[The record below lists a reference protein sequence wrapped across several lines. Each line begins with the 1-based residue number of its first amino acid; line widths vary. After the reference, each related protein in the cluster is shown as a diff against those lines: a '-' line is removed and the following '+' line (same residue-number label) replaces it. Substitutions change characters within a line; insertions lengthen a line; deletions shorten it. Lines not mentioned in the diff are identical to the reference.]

1 MCQQWTNNLSRIII
15 GPVRYA
21 FARPLM
27 PNHADL
33 PSRPAT
39 PPVMLEL
46 VERFDWGSTALGP
59 MRAWPASQRAL
70 VTMLLH
76 APIAMASLW
85 GEHGVMIYN
94 DAYAAIAGDKHPHVL
109 GMKVAEAWPE
119 VASFNSA
126 IQARVLAGETVSY
139 TDQELTLER
148 GGAPATTWFNLDY
161 SPAYDDDGTPIGT
174 IAVVVETTAR
184 VRAERYLQGESARLK
199 AMFAQAPGFMCMLT
213 GPQHVITQANEAY
226 YNLVG
231 HRDILGKTVATALP
245 EALDQGFIALLDGL
259 YASGE
264 PFAGNAVA
272 FRSAAT
278 AVAPA
283 REQFLDFIYQPMR
296 NDDGQVFGIF
306 VQGSD
311 VTARVLAEN
320 AARENSHI
328 FSALAQ
334 ALPNQVWAAPADGV
348 LNWFND
354 QVYQYAGVAPG
365 ALDDGNWGAMVHPD
379 DVAATVTTWDAARAS
394 GVAYEHELRL
404 RRADGVYRWHI
415 ARALPVRDLNGV
427 VQRWVGTNTDIEDQK
442 LASLLLAN
450 MNDMLSNE
458 VRRRTA
464 ERDRMWVL
472 STDLMLVAGFD
483 AVIEAVNPAF
493 TSLLGWRES
502 EIVGNSFMQLVH
514 PDDVAATANE
524 VSGLSDG
531 RTTFK
536 FENRYLHHDG
546 SYRII
551 SWAAS
556 PDDEHI
562 HAVGRD
568 VTADR
573 EAQAAMRRT
582 EQALQQSQKMETIG
596 KLTGGV
602 AHDFN
607 NLLQVISGNLQL
619 LLSDVGS
626 NPRAL
631 KRLENAIGGV
641 ARGAR
646 LASQLLAFGRRQA
659 LEPKVV
665 KISRY
670 VAGMDDM
677 LHRTIGEEI
686 ELETIISA
694 GLWNVLADTAQVENA
709 ILNLCINARDAMDGV
724 GQLTIEVGNATL
736 DDAYARLH
744 DDVCPGQYVMIA
756 VSDTGAGMAPAV
768 LQQAFEPFFSTKPE
782 GKGTGLGLSMVY
794 GFVKQSGGHIKIY
807 SEVGNGTCV
816 KIYLPRS
823 HDAEEL
829 GVTPTAQ
836 AITGGSETI
845 LVAEDDED
853 VRNTVVELLGE
864 LGYRVLK
871 AGDAAS
877 ALAIVASGMPIDLL
891 FTDVVMPGPLRS
903 PELARKA
910 RELQPQLAVLFTS
923 GYTEN
928 AIVHGGRL
936 DAGVDLLGK
945 PYTRAALAQKVRQV
959 LSQQKDKL
967 ALAAGDIR
975 AGGAPLRIMLV
986 EDDEPLRAMT
996 TELLEH
1002 FGYQVAQAADA
1013 ESALAQ
1019 LAVDERGAADVLIT
1033 DLELPGLSGE
1043 MLAVRA
1049 RQLKPGMGVIFASG
1063 RGSDSDFRDAVHLL
1077 KPYDLDALNGAV
1089 LKALKRS

>member
-1 MCQQWTNNLSRIII
+1 MTGL
-15 GPVRYA
+15 VR
-21 FARPLM
+21 
-27 PNHADL
+27 D
-33 PSRPAT
+33 
-39 PPVMLEL
+39 
-46 VERFDWGSTALGP
+46 FDWSGTALGP
-59 MRAWPASQRAL
+59 IDAWPASQRAL
-70 VTMLLH
+70 VTFLLH
-76 APIAMASLW
+76 APIAMASMW
-85 GEHGVMIYN
+85 GPDGVMIYN
-94 DAYAAIAGDKHPHVL
+94 DAYAAIAGDKHPHTL

-119 VASFNSA
+119 VAEFNTA
-126 IQARVLAGETVSY
+126 ILARVLAGETVSY
-139 TDQELTLER
+139 FDQELVLQR
-148 GGAPATTWFNLDY
+148 DGVAQTTWFNLDY
-161 SPAYDDDGTPIGT
+161 SPAYGDDGRPIGE

-184 VRAERYLQGESARLK
+184 VRAERYQQGEMARLK
-199 AMFAQAPGFMCMLT
+199 AMFAQAPGFMCMLS
-213 GPQHVITQANEAY
+213 GPEHVITLANEAFHS
-226 YNLVG
+226 LAD
-231 HRDILGKTVATALP
+231 HREIIGKSVAAALP
-245 EALDQGFIALLDGL
+245 EAAEQGFVALLDGL

-264 PFAGNAVA
+264 PFFGNAVA
-272 FRSAAT
+272 FRSPAT
-278 AVAPA
+278 ALAPA
-283 REQFLDFIYQPMR
+283 RERFLDFIYQPMR

-311 VTARVLAEN
+311 VTARVQAEN

-354 QVYQYAGVAPG
+354 MVYAYAGVAPG
-365 ALDDGNWGAMVHPD
+365 ALNGGNWAAMVHPD
-379 DVAATVTTWDAARAS
+379 DLADTASAWQAACAS
-394 GVAYEHELRL
+394 GVGYEREFRL
-404 RRADGVYRWHI
+404 RRADGAYRWHI
-415 ARALPVRDLNGV
+415 ARAQPVRNAAGV

-450 MNDMLSNE
+450 MNDMLSAE
-458 VRRRTA
+458 IRKRTA
-464 ERDRMWVL
+464 ERDGMWVL
-472 STDLMLVAGFD
+472 STDLMLVADFQST
-483 AVIEAVNPAF
+483 IEAVNPAF
-493 TSLLGWRES
+493 TALLGWREAEVAGS
-502 EIVGNSFMQLVH
+502 SFLQLVH
-514 PDDVAATANE
+514 PDDIAATLDE
-524 VSGLSDG
+524 VSGLASG
-531 RTTFK
+531 KTTFK
-536 FENRYLHHDG
+536 FENRYRHHDG

-556 PDDEHI
+556 PDQEHI

-568 VTADR
+568 VTAER

-619 LLSDVGS
+619 LLSDVAS

-631 KRLENAIGGV
+631 KRVENAIGGV
-641 ARGAR
+641 TRGAR

-659 LEPKVV
+659 LEPRVV

-686 ELETIISA
+686 ELQTVIAA
-694 GLWNVLADTAQVENA
+694 GLWNVLVDTAQVENA
-709 ILNLCINARDAMDGV
+709 ILNLCINARDAMDGR
-724 GQLTIEVGNATL
+724 GKLTIEVSNATL
-736 DDAYARLH
+736 DDAYARAH
-744 DDVCPGQYVMIA
+744 DDVGPGQYVMIA

-807 SEVGNGTCV
+807 SEVGNGTSV

-823 HDAEEL
+823 NEAE
-829 GVTPTAQ
+829 Q
-836 AITGGSETI
+836 AAVPAPVQPITGGSETI

-871 AGDAAS
+871 AGDATS

-910 RELQPQLAVLFTS
+910 RELLPQLAVLFTS

-945 PYTRAALAQKVRQV
+945 PYTRAALAQKIRQV
-959 LSQQKDKL
+959 LAHKQQQL
-967 ALAAGDIR
+967 ALAAGERR
-975 AGGAPLRIMLV
+975 AGEQPGAPAAPVRIMLV
-986 EDDEPLRAMT
+986 EDDAPLRAMT
-996 TELLEH
+996 AELLEH
-1002 FGYQVAQAADA
+1002 IGFQVAQAGDA
-1013 ESALAQ
+1013 EAALAL
-1019 LAVDERGAADVLIT
+1019 LALDGADVLIT
-1033 DLELPGLSGE
+1033 DLQLPGISGD
-1043 MLAVRA
+1043 MLATRA
-1049 RQLKPGMGVIFASG
+1049 RQMKPGMAVIFASG
-1063 RGSDSDFRDAVHLL
+1063 RGNDTPFKDAVHLL
-1077 KPYDLDALNGAV
+1077 KPYDLDALKGAV
-1089 LKALKRS
+1089 HKALRQA